1 MGESAKS
8 TVHRARAGFA
18 RLGGLPTAVSGCR
31 FQGVV
36 SRGWFPGRGFQGVS
50 AAVIGENDLRGLRA
64 TDSDGQVTIT
74 TIFPTR
80 GSGRWRHIHF
90 EVYAS
95 LALATSVSHV
105 AKASQIALPQ
115 SACDAVFATTGYS
128 TRVSKLSRITL
139 ASDNDFSDGA
149 ALQLPTII
157 GSVAA
162 G

>member
-1 MGESAKS
+1 M
-8 TVHRARAGFA
+8 
-18 RLGGLPTAVSGCR
+18 
-31 FQGVV
+31 
-36 SRGWFPGRGFQGVS
+36 S
-50 AAVIGENDLRGLRA
+50 AAVTGENDLRGLRA

-80 GSGRWRHIHF
+80 CSGRWRHIHF

-95 LALATSVSHV
+95 LVLATSVSHV

-149 ALQLPTII
+149 ALELPTIT